1 MEKPRPSPE
10 TRRIPGDT
18 VAMAGTIPPP
28 EHQVN
33 RGSPMQTKR
42 RWLRSV
48 LIAAKAPL
56 PALRRRPKAKPATA
70 PQNRP
75 ALAAR

>member
-1 MEKPRPSPE
+1 
-10 TRRIPGDT
+10 
-18 VAMAGTIPPP
+18 
-28 EHQVN
+28 
-33 RGSPMQTKR
+33 MQTKR